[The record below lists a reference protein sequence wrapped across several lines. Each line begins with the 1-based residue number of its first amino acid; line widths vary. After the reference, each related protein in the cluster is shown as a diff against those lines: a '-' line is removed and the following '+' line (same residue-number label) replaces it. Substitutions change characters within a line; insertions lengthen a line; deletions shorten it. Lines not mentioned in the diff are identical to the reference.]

1 MEAFFIVFLGL
12 LVALAVIFAVGASYV
27 TKHESQEREEF
38 QDEARRRASGSN
50 PGGREF
56 YKSLGL
62 GTGEQVKVRLYT
74 LDEYRDDLG
83 GGVGNLTDGRFIGA
97 MKTYRKMGDDWYET
111 PPQSSTDALDLREN
125 DYRLDSER
133 NILLL
138 KKLPPGVP
146 PSARDLF
153 DS

>member
-1 MEAFFIVFLGL
+1 MNAFFIVFLAL
-12 LVALAVIFAVGASYV
+12 LVLLAVILAVGAAYV
-27 TKHESQEREEF
+27 TKHESQEREDF
-38 QDEARRRASGSN
+38 QNEARQRASERK

-83 GGVGNLTDGRFIGA
+83 GDTTGGGRFIGA
-97 MKTYRKMGDDWYET
+97 MKTYRQMSGDWYET
-111 PPQSSTDALDLREN
+111 PPQRSTEALGLGEN
-125 DYRLDSER
+125 DYSLDNER

-153 DS
+153 DT

>member
-1 MEAFFIVFLGL
+1 MNAFFIVFLAL
-12 LVALAVIFAVGASYV
+12 LVLLAVILAVGAAYV
-27 TKHESQEREEF
+27 TKHESQEREDF
-38 QDEARRRASGSN
+38 QNEARQRASERK

-83 GGVGNLTDGRFIGA
+83 GDTTGGGRFIGA
-97 MKTYRKMGDDWYET
+97 MKTYRQMGGDWYET
-111 PPQSSTDALDLREN
+111 PPQRSTDALGLGEN
-125 DYRLDSER
+125 DYSLDNER

-153 DS
+153 DT